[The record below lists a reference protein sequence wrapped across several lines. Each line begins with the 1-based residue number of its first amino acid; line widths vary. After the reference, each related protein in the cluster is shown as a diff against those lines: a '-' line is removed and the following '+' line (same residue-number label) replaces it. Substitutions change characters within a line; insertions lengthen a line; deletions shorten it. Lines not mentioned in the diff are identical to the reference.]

1 MGAKCRVTTGKAR
14 GSFSVIRI
22 YKQWVQT
29 RCISSHG
36 VVFVIVIVVLRGV
49 GGVLMQNVPLPSWCS
64 HRPVLLL
71 TSLE

>member
-49 GGVLMQNVPLPSWCS
+49 GGGANAKCSPTFMVLSPAGLAAYLP
-64 HRPVLLL
+64 
-71 TSLE
+71 